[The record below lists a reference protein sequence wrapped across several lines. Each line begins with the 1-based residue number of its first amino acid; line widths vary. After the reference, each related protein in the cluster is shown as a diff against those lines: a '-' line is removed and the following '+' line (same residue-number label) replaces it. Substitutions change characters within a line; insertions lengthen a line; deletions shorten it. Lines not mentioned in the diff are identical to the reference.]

1 MPSTPESP
9 RVAEAVDASEVVV
22 ARGSVGTARATVGSS
37 LPGSV
42 RSSIHELGAGLDHS
56 SIMGVELIAGFLTW
70 AGIGWLLDRW
80 LGTGP
85 WLLVIGALVGNA
97 AGLYLVFLRS
107 KRMEG
112 YDDAPRRFDAPAASA
127 DAAPAASADDAP
139 NGASDAV
146 TRVEAHTMSADLDQ
160 GGRR

>member
-9 RVAEAVDASEVVV
+9 RAAEPVARVAEPV
-22 ARGSVGTARATVGSS
+22 ARVSAVSS
-37 LPGSV
+37 LPRSV
-42 RSSIHELGAGLDHS
+42 RSSVHELGSGLDHS
-56 SIMGVELIAGFLTW
+56 SIMGAEMIAGFLTW

-97 AGLYLVFLRS
+97 AGIYLIALRS

-112 YDDAPRRFDAPAASA
+112 YDDAPRRFDAPAAG
-127 DAAPAASADDAP
+127 DGAATATATDP
-139 NGASDAV
+139 
-146 TRVEAHTMSADLDQ
+146 

>member
-9 RVAEAVDASEVVV
+9 RASEAADAPAGDV
-22 ARGSVGTARATVGSS
+22 RGTAGST
-37 LPGSV
+37 LPQSV
-42 RSSIHELGAGLDHS
+42 RSSIHELSSGLDHS

-97 AGLYLVFLRS
+97 AGLYLIFLRS

-112 YDDAPRRFDAPAASA
+112 YDDAPRRFDAPSPAVVTSAPPASAEPATSVSPTAA
-127 DAAPAASADDAP
+127 DAA
-139 NGASDAV
+139 
-146 TRVEAHTMSADLDQ
+146 VEQ